1 MAALRYCRSNT
12 LSFLTRPARAHS
24 RFPFSW
30 GLFSLA
36 TSSWFFV
43 NAKMF
48 DATVHSQ
55 PLPLAETFHLLPW
68 VWIEILFF
76 MRKVTTEH
84 PWCSLRE
91 ATIHGNFHKT
101 LSCFVQSLS
110 LNLPTKGGLLPLCSD
125 LPWGQMC
132 PFQEELPTQLFS
144 APPVYLEQAFHVTL
158 CLPFHSKS
166 AGALNHF
173 HLRTMVGSGALEP
186 LRGGA
191 LRNQKRK
198 RVCCHH

>member
-1 MAALRYCRSNT
+1 MSSDACFSCPAFPPIAYVPLAVVSGICLRPCDPR
-12 LSFLTRPARAHS
+12 
-24 RFPFSW
+24 
-30 GLFSLA
+30 
-36 TSSWFFV
+36 SWFFV

-55 PLPLAETFHLLPW
+55 PLPLAETFQLLPW

-110 LNLPTKGGLLPLCSD
+110 LNLPTKGGLLPRCSD
-125 LPWGQMC
+125 LPWGQVC
-132 PFQEELPTQLFS
+132 PLQEELPTQLFS
-144 APPVYLEQAFHVTL
+144 APPVYLGQAFHVTL

-173 HLRTMVGSGALEP
+173 HLRTMVGSGAMSFCKAAL
-186 LRGGA
+186 LGIRKKRGGA
-191 LRNQKRK
+191 S
-198 RVCCHH
+198 VGGP